1 MTSGANLS
9 VALGDYS
16 FDSSARDG
24 EFIISFSD
32 QLTSFD
38 TKNLEVYY
46 ADGNV
51 TAWGDG
57 SAWIKMPVNPTGG
70 GWGVHI
76 L

>member
-1 MTSGANLS
+1 MASGANLS

-16 FDSSARDG
+16 FDSSARSG

-57 SAWIKMPVNPTGG
+57 SAWTKMPVNPTGG

>member
-1 MTSGANLS
+1 MASGANLS

-16 FDSSARDG
+16 FDSSARSG

-57 SAWIKMPVNPTGG
+57 SAWTKMSVNPTDGG
-70 GWGVHI
+70 RGVHI